1 MIVRLFV
8 LIPVPPAPKKSEEQ
22 ALGRSRGG
30 FSSKIHVTVDGLGK
44 PLRFRLS
51 PGQAH
56 DITQAEE
63 LTEAFDFKRVI
74 ADRAYAAQPFV
85 DSLLKK
91 GIEVVIPPH
100 PSAKEKR
107 EYDRQWYRERNLV
120 ERFIN
125 KIKHFRRVFSRYEK
139 LDTSY
144 LGFLH
149 LVGTLIW
156 LR

>member
-1 MIVRLFV
+1 MP
-8 LIPVPPAPKKSEEQ
+8 IPVPPAPKKSEKQ

-30 FSSKIHVTVDGLGK
+30 FSSKVHITVDAAGK

-63 LTEAFDFKRVI
+63 LVEGFAFKRVI
-74 ADRAYAAQPFV
+74 ADRGYASQDFV
-85 DSLLKK
+85 DSLLEK

-107 EYDRQWYRERNLV
+107 AYDKVWYRERNLV

-125 KIKHFRRVFSRYEK
+125 KIKHFRRVFSRFEK
-139 LDTSY
+139 LDTSH

-149 LVGTLIW
+149 LAGAMIW
-156 LR
+156 LRANVNTT

>member
-1 MIVRLFV
+1 M
-8 LIPVPPAPKKSEEQ
+8 
-22 ALGRSRGG
+22 
-30 FSSKIHVTVDGLGK
+30 TVNASGK

-56 DITQAEE
+56 DSTQAAKLIEG
-63 LTEAFDFKRVI
+63 FDFERVI

-85 DSLLKK
+85 DSLHEK
-91 GIEVVIPPH
+91 GVEVVIPPH
-100 PSAKEKR
+100 PRAKKKR
-107 EYDRQWYRERNLV
+107 AYSKRWYRERNLV

-125 KIKHFRRVFSRYEK
+125 KLKHFRRVFSRFEK
-139 LDTSY
+139 LDTSH

-149 LVGTLIW
+149 FVGTLIW